1 MNNNDTDIEVT
12 SYVEPQAPDPF
23 LHMQWSPLQL
33 QLLESATEMGLD
45 LDHFKKEILTDE
57 DCLRGLTLVET

>member
-33 QLLESATEMGLD
+33 QLLESATEMDLD

-57 DCLRGLTLVET
+57 DYLRGLTLVET